1 MQIKPNRFDVLPD
14 ETCDEMDDDDINED
28 AIQLEKNQ
36 KHEEQ
41 LFNCDQI
48 FLSVSTTSTH

>member
-28 AIQLEKNQ
+28 AIQLEKHQ

-41 LFNCDQI
+41 LCSLWKD
-48 FLSVSTTSTH
+48 FLQV

>member
-1 MQIKPNRFDVLPD
+1 MEIKPNRFDVLPD

-28 AIQLEKNQ
+28 AIQLEKHQ

-41 LFNCDQI
+41 LWSLWKD
-48 FLSVSTTSTH
+48 FLQV